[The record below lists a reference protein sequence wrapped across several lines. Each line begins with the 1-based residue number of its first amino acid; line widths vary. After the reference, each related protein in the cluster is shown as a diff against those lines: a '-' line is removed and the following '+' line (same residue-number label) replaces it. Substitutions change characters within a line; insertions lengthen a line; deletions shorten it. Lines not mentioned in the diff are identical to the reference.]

1 MQALVIDSLTLGEGR
16 RELTRDFIGAGPRM
30 VAATLRACKLDAH
43 ICRGEDF
50 FRSSKSMAAQSDACF
65 VSGMTMDKPSVIA
78 IARAWKR
85 VSPGKPVIVGGPVSL
100 ELASLLRN
108 PEIDAVVQGEAE
120 ETLFNAFS
128 AHGIPSPFPDD
139 SPPAG
144 FITRSS
150 ISHKT
155 RSGCDEKPASRWPDL
170 TWVEQH
176 VNPSI
181 DLLGPAYNN
190 AWAARVYVE
199 LLRGCSNQLYARL
212 GPKGNYVCKDC
223 GYCDV
228 TGDIRVD
235 IPNPCLA
242 GTRPG
247 CGFCSTAATSGSIRS
262 FSIPYVV
269 GQVRRCIDLGCHRIV
284 LGGSDVLEFHREAL
298 FKPGRTRPVIPP
310 SPNHDALNDL
320 VNQLLGFEAVKR
332 GDVQVFAENIK
343 ASLCDDEALAI
354 LARLPAISVSIGVE
368 TGSDEQLKGIGK
380 PATTTTIKHAVEL
393 LNKHGIRYHA
403 YFIHSLPG
411 QTQQTVQESVGMMKW
426 LENSKAEKITIYRFK
441 PLPGTA
447 FEGFHVTG
455 KMLDD
460 AEPMV
465 REAIRINEAGKE
477 KYLNTTVNVLVAEH
491 DFRDK
496 TSAIAYM
503 LQGGPKVKLRNC
515 RQLVNDKKVHVARV
529 TRVISDK
536 MTEGV
541 LVE

>member
-1 MQALVIDSLTLGEGR
+1 MQSLVVDALTLGEGR
-16 RELTRDFIGAGPRM
+16 RDLTRDFIGAGPRM
-30 VAATLRACKLDAH
+30 VAATLRACGFYAR

-50 FRSSKSMAAQSDACF
+50 LRSSKSMTESFNACF

-85 VSPGKPVIVGGPVSL
+85 ASPSKPVVVGGPVSL
-100 ELASLLRN
+100 EAASLLRN

-120 ETLFNAFS
+120 EILFKAFP
-128 AHGIPSPFPDD
+128 AGTIPSPFPAD

-150 ISHKT
+150 TSHEAG
-155 RSGCDEKPASRWPDL
+155 SGRDEKPPNRWPDL
-170 TWVEQH
+170 AWVEH
-176 VNPSI
+176 HIDPAI
-181 DLLGPAYNN
+181 DLLGPAYDN

-212 GPKGNYVCKDC
+212 GQKGDYVCKDC

-228 TGDIRVD
+228 SGDFRVD
-235 IPNPCLA
+235 IPNPCVA

-247 CGFCSTAATSGSIRS
+247 CGFCSTAAASGPVRS

-269 GQVRRCIDLGCHRIV
+269 EQVRRCIDLGCHRIV
-284 LGGSDVLEFHREAL
+284 LGGSDVLEFHREAF
-298 FKPGRTRPVIPP
+298 FKPGRTRPVMPP
-310 SPNHDALNDL
+310 APNHDALNDL

-332 GDVQVFAENIK
+332 GDVQVLAENIK
-343 ASLCDDEALAI
+343 ASLCDDEALGI
-354 LARLPAISVSIGVE
+354 LARLPALAVSIGVE
-368 TGSDEQLKGIGK
+368 TGSDEQLKQIGK
-380 PATTTTIKHAVEL
+380 SASTATIKHAVEL

-411 QTQQTVQESVGMMKW
+411 QTRQTVQDSVGMMRW
-426 LENSKAEKITIYRFK
+426 LEDSKAEKITIYRFK

-447 FEGFHVTG
+447 FEGFRVTG
-455 KMLDD
+455 TMLDE

-465 REAIRINEAGKE
+465 REAMRINEAAKE
-477 KYLNTTVNVLVAEH
+477 RYLNATVKILVAEH
-491 DFRDK
+491 DFRDR
-496 TSAIAYM
+496 SAAIAYM
-503 LQGGPKVKLRNC
+503 LQGGPKVKLKNC
-515 RQLVNDKKVHVARV
+515 GQLVNDKKVHVARI
-529 TRVISDK
+529 TGVISDK
-536 MTEGV
+536 MTEGT